1 VKLEKHDYDY
11 LADLLKTV
19 SGLSLGAGK
28 EYLIE
33 SRLMPLCRDLK
44 LAGIPELILKLR
56 APPSDKNLVKLV
68 NDLMTTN
75 ESLFFRDYT
84 PFELI
89 RTRFLPELVKTRA
102 QSKTLTIWSAACSS
116 GQEPYSIAMLLC
128 ECGLNFSGWNVKI
141 IATDFSEEILRRA
154 REGAY
159 SQYEVSRGLPADLLL
174 KYFDRRE
181 DRFVAKPVLRD
192 MIEFRFANL
201 LQPLTIPR
209 CDVVFLR
216 NVLIYFENQAKTQV
230 IDAVAKIA
238 AEDALLVLGGAESV
252 HGLSD
257 CWSMIEGIRSPIY
270 RRKAKA

>member
-1 VKLEKHDYDY
+1 MKLEKPDYDY
-11 LADLLKTV
+11 LADLLKAV
-19 SGLSLGAGK
+19 SGLSLGPNK

-44 LAGIPELILKLR
+44 LGGIPDLIAKLR
-56 APPSDKNLVKLV
+56 TSPADKDLVKTV

-89 RTRFLPELVKTRA
+89 RTRFLPELVKARS
-102 QSKTLTIWSAACSS
+102 QEKSLTIWSAACSS

-128 ECGLNFSGWNVKI
+128 ESKLNLAGWKI
-141 IATDFSEEILRRA
+141 KIVATDFSDEILNRA

-174 KYFDRRE
+174 KYFDQRD
-181 DRFVAKPVLRD
+181 DRFVAKPILKE
-192 MIEFRFANL
+192 MMEFRFVNL
-201 LQPLTIPR
+201 LQPLTVPR

-216 NVLIYFENQAKTQV
+216 NVLIYFENRAKSQV
-230 IDAVAKIA
+230 IDAVAKVTN
-238 AEDALLVLGGAESV
+238 DDGLLVLGGAESV

-257 CWSMIEGIRSPIY
+257 SWRMIEGIRSPIY
-270 RRKAKA
+270 RKKAKL